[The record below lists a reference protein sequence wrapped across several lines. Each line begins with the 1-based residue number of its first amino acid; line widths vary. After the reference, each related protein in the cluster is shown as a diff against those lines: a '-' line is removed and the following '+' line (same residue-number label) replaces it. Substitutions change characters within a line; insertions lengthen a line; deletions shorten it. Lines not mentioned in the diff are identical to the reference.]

1 LNVANPNPGLVSNAA
16 LDLHSGSVEEADP
29 HEAVNVDSDSASDS
43 ESDSDL
49 PSDPD
54 SGTNAKRD
62 QDPDSAKTWPP
73 SIPEPDP
80 KKKPS

>member
-1 LNVANPNPGLVSNAA
+1 LHVANPDPGLVPHAA
-16 LDLHSGSVEEADP
+16 LDLDSGSHSGA
-29 HEAVNVDSDSASDS
+29 DSDSASDS

-73 SIPEPDP
+73 SIPEPDT